1 MSETTISTS
10 NLPSFAGKVV
20 LVTGASTGI
29 GRATA
34 RAFGARGAK
43 LVLGDLDE
51 RAAETASLINAAGG
65 EATFVPT
72 DVSQAGLVEALVR
85 ATVERHGR
93 LDVAFNNAGM
103 LPRTAD
109 LADMGVED
117 FDRTIAVDL
126 RGVFLCMKY
135 EIAQML
141 ANGGG
146 AIVNTASVAGLVADP
161 GMSPYVAAKHGVVGL
176 TKAAAL
182 DYATRK
188 IRVNAV
194 APGLVA
200 SPMTERW
207 LADPA
212 FKDKVL
218 QNSPI
223 GRPAEPDEIAGAVL
237 FLSSD
242 AASFVTG
249 QTYVI
254 DGGQT
259 SH

>member
-1 MSETTISTS
+1 MTHS
-10 NLPSFAGKVV
+10 SFFEGKVV

-34 RAFGARGAK
+34 LAFGRSGAK

-51 RAAETASLINAAGG
+51 KAGETAALIVEAGG
-65 EATFVPT
+65 QAIFVKA
-72 DVSQAGLVEALVR
+72 DVSQAASVEALVE
-85 ATVERHGR
+85 AAVQAHGR
-93 LDVAFNNAGM
+93 LDVAFNNAGL

-109 LADMGVED
+109 LADMELED

-126 RGVFLCMKY
+126 RGVFLCLKY
-135 EIAQML
+135 EIGQML
-141 ANGGG
+141 KNGGG
-146 AIVNTASVAGLVADP
+146 AIVNTASVAGLIADP

-182 DYATRK
+182 DYAARN

-194 APGLVA
+194 APGLVTT
-200 SPMTERW
+200 PMTQRW

-212 FKDKVL
+212 FREKLL

-223 GRPAEPDEIAGAVL
+223 GRPAEPGEIAGTVL
-237 FLSSD
+237 HLCSD

>member
-1 MSETTISTS
+1 MSHQSR
-10 NLPSFAGKVV
+10 FADKVV
-20 LVTGASTGI
+20 IVTGASTGI

-34 RAFGARGAK
+34 IAFAREGAR
-43 LVLGDLDE
+43 VVIGDFDD
-51 RAAETASLINAAGG
+51 AAADTASAITDAGG
-65 EATFVPT
+65 SAMFVKT
-72 DVSQAGLVEALVR
+72 DVSQDASVQGLVQAAVD
-85 ATVERHGR
+85 THGR
-93 LDVAFNNAGM
+93 LDIGFNNAGL

-109 LADMGVED
+109 LADMSVED

-126 RGVFLCMKY
+126 RGVFLCMKHQ
-135 EIAQML
+135 IAQML
-141 ANGGG
+141 RNGGG

-161 GMSPYVAAKHGVVGL
+161 GMAPYVAAKHGVVGI

-182 DYATRK
+182 DYATRN

-200 SPMTERW
+200 TPMTERW

-212 FKDKVL
+212 FKEKLL

-223 GRPAEPDEIAGAVL
+223 GRAARPEEIATTVL
-237 FLSSD
+237 YLSSD

-249 QTYVI
+249 QTYVV

>member
-1 MSETTISTS
+1 MS
-10 NLPSFAGKVV
+10 NPSFFAGKVV
-20 LVTGASTGI
+20 LVTGASSGI

-34 RAFGARGAK
+34 LAFGRNGAK
-43 LVLGDLDE
+43 VVIGDFDE
-51 RAAETASLINAAGG
+51 KAAETASLITQEGG
-65 EATFVPT
+65 EALFVKT
-72 DVSQAGLVEALVR
+72 DVSQASLVEALVQ
-85 ATVERHGR
+85 ATVSAYGR
-93 LDVAFNNAGM
+93 LDIAFNNAGL
-103 LPRTAD
+103 LPHTAD
-109 LADMGVED
+109 LADMKLED

-126 RGVFLCMKY
+126 RGVFLCLKY
-135 EIAQML
+135 EISQML
-141 ANGGG
+141 KDGGG
-146 AIVNTASVAGLVADP
+146 AIVNTASVAGLVADA

-182 DYATRK
+182 DYATRN

-200 SPMTERW
+200 TPMTQRW

-212 FKDKVL
+212 FKQKL
-218 QNSPI
+218 MENSPI
-223 GRPAEPDEIAGAVL
+223 GRPAEPEEIAGTVL
-237 FLSSD
+237 HLCSD

>member
-1 MSETTISTS
+1 MSHQSRFTD
-10 NLPSFAGKVV
+10 KVV
-20 LVTGASTGI
+20 IVTGASTGI

-34 RAFGARGAK
+34 IAFAREGAR
-43 LVLGDLDE
+43 VVIGDFDD
-51 RAAETASLINAAGG
+51 AAADTASAIIDAGG
-65 EATFVPT
+65 SAMFVKT
-72 DVSQAGLVEALVR
+72 DVSQDTSVQGLVQA
-85 ATVERHGR
+85 AIDTHGR
-93 LDVAFNNAGM
+93 LDIGFNNAGL

-109 LADMGVED
+109 LADMSVED

-135 EIAQML
+135 HIAQML
-141 ANGGG
+141 RNGGG

-161 GMSPYVAAKHGVVGL
+161 GMAPYVAAKHGVVGI

-182 DYATRK
+182 DYATRN

-200 SPMTERW
+200 TPMTERW
-207 LADPA
+207 LTDPA
-212 FKDKVL
+212 FKEKLL

-223 GRPAEPDEIAGAVL
+223 GRAARPEEIATTVL
-237 FLSSD
+237 YLSSD

-249 QTYVI
+249 QTYVV

>member
-1 MSETTISTS
+1 MSHQSR
-10 NLPSFAGKVV
+10 FADKVV
-20 LVTGASTGI
+20 IVTGASTGI

-34 RAFGARGAK
+34 IAFAREGAR
-43 LVLGDLDE
+43 VVIGDFDD
-51 RAAETASLINAAGG
+51 AAADTASAITDAGG
-65 EATFVPT
+65 SAMFVKT
-72 DVSQAGLVEALVR
+72 DVSQDASVQGLVQA
-85 ATVERHGR
+85 AIDTHGR
-93 LDVAFNNAGM
+93 LDIGFNNAGL
-103 LPRTAD
+103 LPRTAN
-109 LADMGVED
+109 LADMSVED

-135 EIAQML
+135 QIAQML
-141 ANGGG
+141 RNGGG

-161 GMSPYVAAKHGVVGL
+161 GMAPYVAAKHGVVGI

-182 DYATRK
+182 DYAARN

-200 SPMTERW
+200 TPMTERW

-212 FKDKVL
+212 FKEKLL

-223 GRPAEPDEIAGAVL
+223 GRAARPEEIATTVL
-237 FLSSD
+237 YLSSD

-249 QTYVI
+249 QTYVV

>member
-1 MSETTISTS
+1 MSHQSR
-10 NLPSFAGKVV
+10 FANKVV
-20 LVTGASTGI
+20 IVTGASTGI

-34 RAFGARGAK
+34 IAFAREGAR
-43 LVLGDLDE
+43 VVIGDFDD
-51 RAAETASLINAAGG
+51 AAADTASAITDAGG
-65 EATFVPT
+65 SAMFVKT
-72 DVSQAGLVEALVR
+72 DVSQDASVQGLVQA
-85 ATVERHGR
+85 AIDTHGR
-93 LDVAFNNAGM
+93 LDIGFNNAGL

-109 LADMGVED
+109 LADMSVED

-135 EIAQML
+135 QIAQML
-141 ANGGG
+141 RNGGG

-161 GMSPYVAAKHGVVGL
+161 GMAPYVAAKHGVVGI

-182 DYATRK
+182 DYATRN

-200 SPMTERW
+200 TPMTERW

-212 FKDKVL
+212 FKEKLL

-223 GRPAEPDEIAGAVL
+223 GRAARPEEIATTVL
-237 FLSSD
+237 YLSSD

-249 QTYVI
+249 QTYVV

>member
-1 MSETTISTS
+1 MSHQSR
-10 NLPSFAGKVV
+10 FADKVV
-20 LVTGASTGI
+20 IVTGASTGI

-34 RAFGARGAK
+34 IAFAREGARI
-43 LVLGDLDE
+43 VIGDFDD
-51 RAAETASLINAAGG
+51 AAADTASAITDAGG
-65 EATFVPT
+65 SAMFVKT
-72 DVSQAGLVEALVR
+72 DVSQDASVQGLVQAAVD
-85 ATVERHGR
+85 THGR
-93 LDVAFNNAGM
+93 LDIGFNNAGL

-109 LADMGVED
+109 LADMSVED

-135 EIAQML
+135 QIAQML
-141 ANGGG
+141 RNGGG

-161 GMSPYVAAKHGVVGL
+161 GMAPYVAAKHGVVGI

-182 DYATRK
+182 DYATRN
-188 IRVNAV
+188 IRINAV

-200 SPMTERW
+200 TPMTERW

-212 FKDKVL
+212 FKEKLL

-223 GRPAEPDEIAGAVL
+223 GRAARPEEIATTVL
-237 FLSSD
+237 YLSSD

-249 QTYVI
+249 QTYVV

>member
-1 MSETTISTS
+1 MSHQSR
-10 NLPSFAGKVV
+10 FADKVV
-20 LVTGASTGI
+20 IVTGASTGI

-34 RAFGARGAK
+34 IAFAREGAR
-43 LVLGDLDE
+43 VVIGDFDD
-51 RAAETASLINAAGG
+51 AAADTASAITDAGG
-65 EATFVPT
+65 SAMFVKT
-72 DVSQAGLVEALVR
+72 DVSQDASVQGLVQAAVD
-85 ATVERHGR
+85 THGR
-93 LDVAFNNAGM
+93 LDIGFNNAGL

-109 LADMGVED
+109 LADMSVED

-135 EIAQML
+135 QIAQML
-141 ANGGG
+141 RNGGG

-161 GMSPYVAAKHGVVGL
+161 GMAPYVAAKHGVVGI

-182 DYATRK
+182 DYATRN

-200 SPMTERW
+200 TPMTERW

-212 FKDKVL
+212 FEEKLL

-223 GRPAEPDEIAGAVL
+223 GRAARPEEIATTVL
-237 FLSSD
+237 YLSSD

-249 QTYVI
+249 QTYVV